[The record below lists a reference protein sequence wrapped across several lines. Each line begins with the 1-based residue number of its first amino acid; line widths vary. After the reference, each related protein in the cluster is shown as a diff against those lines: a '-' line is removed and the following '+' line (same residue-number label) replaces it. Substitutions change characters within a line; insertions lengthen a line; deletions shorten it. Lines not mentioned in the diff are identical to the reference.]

1 MINSLNGLNGLCRP
15 YSKKNYKSPKRFR
28 EKSDFEDITFS
39 VKIRDIYKIE
49 KNNSISISVSGYGNK
64 EKYAIY
70 VLKKLFEEKHVNL
83 LLIEEGD
90 KNSLSKILVHLFM
103 IIHHTG
109 EENIFVIIIY
119 RLLVQK
125 EY

>member
-15 YSKKNYKSPKRFR
+15 YSKKNYKSLKRFR

-64 EKYAIY
+64 EKYTIY

-83 LLIEEGD
+83 LLIEGG

>member
-15 YSKKNYKSPKRFR
+15 YSKKNYKSLKRFR

-83 LLIEEGD
+83 LLIEGG

>member
-15 YSKKNYKSPKRFR
+15 YSKKNYKSLKRFR

-83 LLIEEGD
+83 LLIKGG

>member
-15 YSKKNYKSPKRFR
+15 YSKKNYKSLKRFR

-83 LLIEEGD
+83 LLIEGG

-109 EENIFVIIIY
+109 EENNFVIIIY
-119 RLLVQK
+119 RILVQK

>member
-15 YSKKNYKSPKRFR
+15 YSKKNYKSLKRFR

-70 VLKKLFEEKHVNL
+70 VLKKLFEEK
-83 LLIEEGD
+83 
-90 KNSLSKILVHLFM
+90 S
-103 IIHHTG
+103 
-109 EENIFVIIIY
+109 VID
-119 RLLVQK
+119 RRRRQK
-125 EY
+125 